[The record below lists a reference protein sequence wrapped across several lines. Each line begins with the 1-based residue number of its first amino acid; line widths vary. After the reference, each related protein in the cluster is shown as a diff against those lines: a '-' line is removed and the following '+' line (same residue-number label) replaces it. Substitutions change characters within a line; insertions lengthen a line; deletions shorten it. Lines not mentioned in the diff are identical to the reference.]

1 MLLRL
6 PNSLHYPI
14 TVTELLRQPNDNVE
28 RFAPLFLYSYKTTVT
43 EGDNLGNEYQVEKLF
58 PTKFE
63 SNVEGV
69 LKQWKIKA
77 GAVIDYP
84 G

>member
-6 PNSLHYPI
+6 SNSLHYPI
-14 TVTELLRQPNDNVE
+14 IVKELLKQPNDNVE
-28 RFAPLFLYSYKTTVT
+28 RFAPLFLYSYETTVT
-43 EGDNLGNEYQVEKLF
+43 EGDKFGDEHQVEKLF
-58 PTKFE
+58 LTKFE
-63 SNVEGV
+63 SNVDGI

-77 GAVIDYP
+77 GAVIQHP